1 MGGTLRTLATSAS
14 SITTGEASGQ
24 LQEVHFWSGIRQIS
38 GSRDFPRGGCS
49 ADPSKVEVMLTWP
62 SPRNIRKLRGF
73 LGLTGYNKRFM
84 QGYGS
89 IARPLTELL
98 KKGSF
103 QWSNLAE
110 VAFLQL
116 KKAMIELPMLA
127 MPDFTKTFV
136 LETDASG
143 RGIGAVLMQEGRPIA
158 YFSKVLSASS
168 RLASVYERELLAIV
182 LAVQK

>member
-1 MGGTLRTLATSAS
+1 
-14 SITTGEASGQ
+14 
-24 LQEVHFWSGIRQIS
+24 
-38 GSRDFPRGGCS
+38 
-49 ADPSKVEVMLTWP
+49 MLTWP

-103 QWSNLAE
+103 QWSDLAE